1 MAGLS
6 ESRCEVLLLLREVLL
21 HGPQREQA
29 VGALQQPAG
38 RHVPL
43 VALVQAGV
51 LRAQVGHLLLQL
63 LDAPPL
69 PLQQLL
75 LGVDDPVQ
83 LLQIFRSPRRVLGR
97 VFHPALVLVPAARQK
112 HPEVVPR
119 RPRLRLSA
127 KNQLDAPF
135 PPRHSVKSMR
145 GDQSNSQIHVPAFP
159 SATQGKKAGLLIT
172 HRRECQHA

>member
-6 ESRCEVLLLLREVLL
+6 ESRCDVLLLLCEVLL
-21 HGPQREQA
+21 DGPEGDQA

-43 VALVQAGV
+43 VALLQGGV

-63 LDAPPL
+63 LYPTPL

-83 LLQIFRSPRRVLGR
+83 LLQIFRSSGRVLGR
-97 VFHPALVLVPAARQK
+97 VFHPALVVVPAVTQK

-119 RPRLRLSA
+119 RPGC
-127 KNQLDAPF
+127 
-135 PPRHSVKSMR
+135 V
-145 GDQSNSQIHVPAFP
+145 
-159 SATQGKKAGLLIT
+159 
-172 HRRECQHA
+172 